1 MEMQLNREILVWKS
15 IEKLTEVINNP
26 KNLASVKQRAVKAL
40 GNIRHSEAVP
50 VLLKVL
56 KEDED
61 NSLIIETIEA
71 LGKLPKQCV
80 DEENGEDVEE
90 VLIKL
95 LSNKYTISMY
105 RPHIIKALGKIGTIK
120 AVPSLINALKK
131 EDNLSR
137 KCAAK
142 ALGNIGSQKAIPA
155 LLKAVSHL
163 DMGVYRA
170 SAKALG
176 KLNSSEFKERL
187 LKDINRDD
195 EYVQARAIDYLG
207 YYNKQEDIHNDIVVL
222 IQALSHK
229 SWIVRLSTI
238 KTLGKYIP
246 SMDINLLR
254 VLHNVL
260 FVAINDPCPAV
271 QKAAIDLIESES
283 IQVPYV

>member
-1 MEMQLNREILVWKS
+1 MQLNREILVWKS

>member
-1 MEMQLNREILVWKS
+1 MEMTLDREILVWKS

-61 NSLIIETIEA
+61 NSLIIETIKA

-95 LSNKYTISMY
+95 LGNKYTISMY

-131 EDNLSR
+131 GDNLSR

-229 SWIVRLSTI
+229 SWIVRLATI
-238 KTLGKYIP
+238 KTLGKYVTG
-246 SMDINLLR
+246 MDINLLR

-271 QKAAIDLIESES
+271 QKAAIDLIERES

>member
-1 MEMQLNREILVWKS
+1 MEMPLNREILVWKS

-26 KNLASVKQRAVKAL
+26 KNLASVKLRAVKAL
-40 GNIRHSEAVP
+40 GNTRHSDAVP

-61 NSLIIETIEA
+61 NSLTIETIKA

-80 DEENGEDVEE
+80 DEENSEDVEE

-95 LSNKYTISMY
+95 LSSKYTNSMY
-105 RPHIIKALGKIGTIK
+105 RPHIIKTLGKIGTIK
-120 AVPSLINALKK
+120 AVPSLIKALNKG
-131 EDNLSR
+131 DNLSR

-155 LLKAVSHL
+155 LLKAVSHI

-187 LKDINRDD
+187 LKDINRND
-195 EYVQARAIDYLG
+195 EYVQARAINYLG
-207 YYNKQEDIHNDIVVL
+207 YYNKQTDIHNDIVLL
-222 IQALSHK
+222 IQMLSHE

-246 SMDINLLR
+246 GMDINLLR
-254 VLHNVL
+254 ALHNVL
-260 FVAINDPCPAV
+260 FVAINDSCPAV
-271 QKAAIDLIESES
+271 QKAAIDIIERES
-283 IQVPYV
+283 IQVPR